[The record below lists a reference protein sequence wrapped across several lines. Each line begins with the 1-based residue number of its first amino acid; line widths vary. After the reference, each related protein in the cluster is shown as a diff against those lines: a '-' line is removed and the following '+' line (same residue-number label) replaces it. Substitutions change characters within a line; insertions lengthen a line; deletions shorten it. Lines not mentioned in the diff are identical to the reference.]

1 MNTINYF
8 KWILILIFSLF
19 VIWYTFEFI
28 RYSQYDMKKQ
38 IVEVNDDILVLA
50 VLEIKPDESYV
61 LVEAKITDKTI
72 ITGMGIKRFLI
83 DDITDLKHGQKVR
96 VWVSED
102 ENNIAV
108 KRESSDGSV
117 FTSFRFNSVWH

>member
-1 MNTINYF
+1 
-8 KWILILIFSLF
+8 
-19 VIWYTFEFI
+19 
-28 RYSQYDMKKQ
+28 MKKQ

>member
-1 MNTINYF
+1 
-8 KWILILIFSLF
+8 
-19 VIWYTFEFI
+19 
-28 RYSQYDMKKQ
+28 MKKQ

-50 VLEIKPDESYV
+50 VLKIKPDESYV

-72 ITGMGIKRFLI
+72 ITGFGVNRFLI

-102 ENNIAV
+102 EKNIAEKV
-108 KRESSDGSV
+108 IV
-117 FTSFRFNSVWH
+117 YNLINFN